1 MPCFDVCIYISS
13 HTVQLFH
20 VLSFNYLF
28 QLCTSSDLAGNAD
41 KILDVLIQYLVLE
54 HIDYAVELGLQGKKR
69 LNDLTLGSKYHMVY

>member
-1 MPCFDVCIYISS
+1 
-13 HTVQLFH
+13 
-20 VLSFNYLF
+20 LF

-69 LNDLTLGSKYHMVY
+69 LNDQNTIWYIEPRVSYTGVLNTMLHR